1 MAGASGEALLDFTGG
16 VLHSQGQAL
25 RHERILRK
33 NGHINFEN
41 GHQLRFENRKILRL
55 SVTLMDL
62 GALQD
67 RSTFIHLYE
76 QLARIEVAGEPG
88 YAKSKELENVNEKLL
103 DFRHEV
109 SELDHL
115 GENARSQALRTLC
128 LGVGQLVFLLDG
140 ASDLSTFIRRMPLHL
155 MTGSGNALVDY
166 HRFAEM
172 GMFKI

>member
-1 MAGASGEALLDFTGG
+1 
-16 VLHSQGQAL
+16 
-25 RHERILRK
+25 
-33 NGHINFEN
+33 
-41 GHQLRFENRKILRL
+41 
-55 SVTLMDL
+55 MDL

-67 RSTFIHLYE
+67 RSTFVHLYE

-88 YAKSKELENVNEKLL
+88 YAKSNDLENVNEKLL

-109 SELDHL
+109 IELDHL

-140 ASDLSTFIRRMPLHL
+140 ASDLSTFIRRMPLNV

-166 HRFAEM
+166 YRFKEM
-172 GMFKI
+172 GMFKSEEPQDTAPPQP